1 MQTGI
6 SDQTFNLDIVR
17 CVRVRTPSVVQMRE
31 RQSWRVGPDCKSG
44 VSAEWVRIPPLSQ
57 KWSRRLM
64 GDRSTFTAQTTDR
77 NRSGLQQKLK
87 IIKRELKL
95 FIYT

>member
-57 KWSRRLM
+57 KKWSRRLM

-77 NRSGLQQKLK
+77 NRSGLQNSTETTDLS
-87 IIKRELKL
+87 
-95 FIYT
+95 IYSV